1 MSWKLSLHTSHAETR
16 GLLDLKILVMP
27 LGKLPVLVLS
37 SLNLTALLH
46 QKRVYTKAATPQQN
60 TFANLNTVDILA
72 QSMYLPS
79 SCRLTSQI
87 QSVRLHWFM
96 LRQQQTMLL

>member
-1 MSWKLSLHTSHAETR
+1 MESTY
-16 GLLDLKILVMP
+16 LLDLKILVMP
-27 LGKLPVLVLS
+27 LGKLPVLVLL
-37 SLNLTALLH
+37 SLNLTALIH
-46 QKRVYTKAATPQQN
+46 QKRVYTKAATPSKQN

-72 QSMYLPS
+72 QSVCLPS
-79 SCRLTSQI
+79 SYRLTSQI